1 MKEKNGEHPF
11 GDAGQLIL
19 FGLFF
24 LVWDGD
30 SFFLHLSTFLSA
42 YVPLY
47 IRLAILVLMFI
58 TAVYLFRSGHVVV
71 DREHKPDGVIT
82 SGAFKQVRHPLYL
95 ASILTYLSLV
105 ISTLSLLS
113 LALFVGIFIFYNYLA
128 SYEEKL
134 LEAKFGEEYIKYKQ
148 RTGKW
153 VPRTGRNKSGAVNS

>member
-30 SFFLHLSTFLSA
+30 SFFLRLSTFLSA
-42 YVPLY
+42 YVSLY
-47 IRLAILVLMFI
+47 IRLAILGIMFI
-58 TAVYLFRSGHVVV
+58 TAIYLFRSAHIVV
-71 DREHKPDGVIT
+71 DREHKPDKVIT

-95 ASILTYLSLV
+95 ASILAYLGLT

-134 LEAKFGEEYIKYKQ
+134 LEEKFGEEYIKYKQ

-153 VPRTGRNKSGAVNS
+153 VPKIGRN